1 MPSHMRSSERL
12 SSLFISLLFLS
23 LIASAVTAR
32 VMWGRSFDFRSGI
45 AVLEPPLEDYK
56 LSTASQ
62 IFEARLKQYQATS
75 GDIRT
80 MLYGMVVITGI
91 AIYYTVARPKTFQLP
106 FLNIQADAA
115 WLRWTCP
122 AILTYLWLHFGY
134 ALYSAV
140 LSRVFLLDL
149 GSIIEASLHADVARE
164 NPLKYAIEDGGIGDF
179 LFYLHSPVYS
189 STRTPINTVF
199 SWFLLIGL
207 YSGLLGVVHGCILR
221 GVSLCIESASHK
233 TVSWI
238 YFGLLAL
245 LLLGSHLAF
254 AEMLSAFWVPQVS
267 ICVFGAGSFLLLGLA
282 AKARWSRNAK
292 NR

>member
-1 MPSHMRSSERL
+1 MRSSEKV
-12 SSLFISLLFLS
+12 SSLLISLLFLS

-32 VMWGRSFDFRSGI
+32 VWGPSSNLGGSI
-45 AVLEPPLEDYK
+45 AVSAPPLNGEK
-56 LSTASQ
+56 LSMAYW
-62 IFEARLKQYQATS
+62 IFEARLKQYQAAS

-80 MLYGMVVITGI
+80 LLYGMVVIAGI
-91 AIYYTVARPKTFQLP
+91 AIYSTVARPKTFELP
-106 FLNIQADAA
+106 VLKIQVDAA
-115 WLRWTCP
+115 WLRWACP
-122 AILTYLWLHFGY
+122 AILTYLWLNFGY
-134 ALYSAV
+134 ALYGAV

-149 GSIIEASLHADVARE
+149 GSMVEASLDSAFTKGK
-164 NPLKYAIEDGGIGDF
+164 PLKYAIEEGGIGDF
-179 LFYLHSPVYS
+179 FFYLHSPVYS

-254 AEMLSAFWVPQVS
+254 SERLSAFWVPQVS

-282 AKARWSRNAK
+282 AKARQSRNERGERVAS
-292 NR
+292 